1 MKTNSKTG
9 EITYQHQMLD
19 AVIVHPDIKKVI
31 PLASEPIIKQDGES
45 EMKLSS
51 IILSDGRG
59 E

>member
-19 AVIVHPDIKKVI
+19 AVIVHPDIRKVI
-31 PLASEPIIKQDGES
+31 PLAPEPIIKQDGES
-45 EMKLSS
+45 KMKLSS